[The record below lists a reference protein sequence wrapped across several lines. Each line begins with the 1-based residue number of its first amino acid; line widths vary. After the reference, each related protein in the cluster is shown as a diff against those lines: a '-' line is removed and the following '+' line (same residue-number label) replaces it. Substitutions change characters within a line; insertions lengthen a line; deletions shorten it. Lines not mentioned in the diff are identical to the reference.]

1 VSRQIMAEVKPSL
14 YPFYVHTTLHRDG
27 LTWYRKHILH
37 TLLIAPS
44 KLALLEGC
52 TITLHESQ
60 YETTKQ
66 YLEQMVAFDCYFIDQ
81 KIY

>member
-1 VSRQIMAEVKPSL
+1 MAEVKPSL

-27 LTWYRKHILH
+27 L